1 MAARMT
7 GASPV
12 VSTILNK
19 PQNDMKIRE
28 IIVERVSLSANIPEV
43 SRLLTNII
51 KHIIG
56 KPPKTIPEKIDFNF
70 MGIQNTKLVDA
81 IVPALVTFAKQSQN
95 VNVDVKFVR
104 LPAGVGAAFIP
115 DENTIKMS
123 STMLTDLIRL
133 FFKYFTTGEDIMADV
148 SNVVAKMTAVFI
160 HELTHV
166 VQVTRGAGNHEKSM
180 LYNKAAVDKYVD
192 SLEPDR
198 KKQSAMLK
206 TAGITRNQIN
216 VNLAKLDLENEI
228 VKPEN
233 IAIYKAQPE
242 EISAFAHEYAVK
254 QLSPILN
261 KPKAEQLSFIDNSL
275 RALATEAKD
284 DNNPYSGMNTPEYQ
298 KVYRRFLKTIYGLL
312 IDYRETLSP

>member
-160 HELTHV
+160 H
-166 VQVTRGAGNHEKSM
+166 
-180 LYNKAAVDKYVD
+180 
-192 SLEPDR
+192 
-198 KKQSAMLK
+198 
-206 TAGITRNQIN
+206 IN
-216 VNLAKLDLENEI
+216 F
-228 VKPEN
+228 PC
-233 IAIYKAQPE
+233 
-242 EISAFAHEYAVK
+242 
-254 QLSPILN
+254 
-261 KPKAEQLSFIDNSL
+261 
-275 RALATEAKD
+275 
-284 DNNPYSGMNTPEYQ
+284 
-298 KVYRRFLKTIYGLL
+298 
-312 IDYRETLSP
+312 